1 MPPKGNPNAKRVKSK
16 DHIADLEKQ
25 ILELQRRIDDAV
37 EINKELSTPAHII
50 NQEDDFEKSLM
61 VKYPS
66 LFNKNEDGTTAY
78 AECGIGC
85 PRQWQ
90 DIVDS
95 LCGSIVNYQNYR
107 HVSILNP
114 DKKIRIFLSN
124 KIINPIWFRI
134 YNILYSL
141 LDPYTK
147 YRDADKSGW
156 WVIPTDVSEIV
167 RHTRKYKAQLWLQDL
182 RYNKLRIKNKFIK
195 KEMPEVKIAQVKSKF
210 GGLRFYIDGG
220 DDTIYGMIK
229 FAEYLC
235 EQRK

>member
-25 ILELQRRIDDAV
+25 IIQLQRRIDNAV

-50 NQEDDFEKSLM
+50 NQEGDFEKSLM
-61 VKYPS
+61 EKYPS
-66 LFNKNEDGTTAY
+66 LFHKNEDGTTAY
-78 AECGIGC
+78 AYCGIGC
-85 PRQWQ
+85 PRAWQ
-90 DIVDS
+90 NIVDS
-95 LCGSIVNYQNYR
+95 LCGSIVNYQAYR
-107 HVSILNP
+107 CVSIPNP
-114 DKKIRIFLSN
+114 DKKVKIFLCD
-124 KIINPIWFRI
+124 KIINPIWFRV

-156 WVIPTDVSEIV
+156 WVIPPDVSEIV
-167 RHTRKYKAQLWLQDL
+167 RHTRKYKAQQWLQDL

-195 KEMPEVKIAQVKSKF
+195 KEIPEVKIAQIKTKF

-220 DDTIYGMIK
+220 DEQIYGMIQ

-235 EQRK
+235 EQKK